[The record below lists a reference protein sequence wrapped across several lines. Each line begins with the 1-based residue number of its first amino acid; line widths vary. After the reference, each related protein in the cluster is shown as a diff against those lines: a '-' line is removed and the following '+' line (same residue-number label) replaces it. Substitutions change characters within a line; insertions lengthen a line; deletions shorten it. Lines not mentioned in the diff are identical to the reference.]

1 MACADPGNGRLD
13 RSMKNVTITMEENV
27 AEWARMEA
35 ARLNTSVSRLVGELL
50 AEKMRHDDAYER
62 SMNEWA
68 ARTRTWKSNGKG
80 LPARDDTHDR
90 RLR

>member
-1 MACADPGNGRLD
+1 
-13 RSMKNVTITMEENV
+13 MKNVTVSMDEGV

-35 ARLNTSVSRLVGELL
+35 ARRNTSVSRLVGELL

-62 SMNEWA
+62 AMHDWLGRQRA
-68 ARTRTWKSNGKG
+68 WKSAGKAY
-80 LPARDDTHDR
+80 PSREAVHDR